1 MWNQNNGNGQ
11 GNGYGGQPAQG
22 YGQQPQQGYGQ
33 QEDVYGRL
41 NNTRDVGGARY
52 PFIEGGQHK
61 LALAVLE
68 EFMHS
73 TDGPSARAILKVLES
88 RVHPVGSF
96 VVKIWKLVKPG
107 KFPNQPTDADQF
119 ADFCRKLKN
128 APPGHPIG
136 NDIRILM
143 KERPLEQLARGTV
156 IDANGV
162 PNKKG
167 NYVNVYWNA
176 VQQGPQEIVAMRQR
190 IEAEGVPSANGPTP
204 PQGQQGYQQPMQ
216 PQQMTQGG
224 AYGQPQPNAQSGYPP
239 AQNGYPPAQN
249 GYPQQPQQQAPQG
262 APPGGFLAN
271 VPTNP
276 QGGGNGQGGGGQW

>member
-1 MWNQNNGNGQ
+1 M
-11 GNGYGGQPAQG
+11 
-22 YGQQPQQGYGQ
+22 
-33 QEDVYGRL
+33 
-41 NNTRDVGGARY
+41 
-52 PFIEGGQHK
+52 
-61 LALAVLE
+61 
-68 EFMHS
+68 
-73 TDGPSARAILKVLES
+73 
-88 RVHPVGSF
+88 HPVGSF

-204 PQGQQGYQQPMQ
+204 PQGQQGYQQPGF
-216 PQQMTQGG
+216 QQV
-224 AYGQPQPNAQSGYPP
+224 Y
-239 AQNGYPPAQN
+239 
-249 GYPQQPQQQAPQG
+249 QQHHGHPQQQQQHGPPQHGYQQQQQQQQSYPPQQVYQQPVNGAPPSTATQG
-262 APPGGFLAN
+262 APQAMDAASFGQLKQRLSRGFGSDKVNEVRLCLKGSAWFSAAQVREMLEAVTFDSEQCECAIALYPHVVDKQN
-271 VPTNP
+271 F
-276 QGGGNGQGGGGQW
+276 GQALEAIKFSSTKEKIIKAIK